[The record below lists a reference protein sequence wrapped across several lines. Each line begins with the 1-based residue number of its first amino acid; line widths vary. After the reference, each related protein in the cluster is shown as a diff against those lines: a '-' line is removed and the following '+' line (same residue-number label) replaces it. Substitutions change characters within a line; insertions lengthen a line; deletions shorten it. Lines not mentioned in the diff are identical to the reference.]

1 MSDDVGSDRG
11 ALYHRRIANLDTAAD
26 ILPDWR
32 TFILFEVN
40 IHRSVI
46 RQPSGAL
53 CAPLSWPVIALA
65 VLSLCACGGR
75 PLAVAATPTPAVPQ
89 YCTLRVEGRWVV
101 DARGNAVILHGAS
114 LPTLAEMAHSDHDA
128 TQRLHELAAAGAR
141 VVRLPVEQSEIA
153 PTFVPAVVSPFVD
166 QANALGMLV
175 ILAYRNDL
183 GETARKQ
190 AEAAEDWLRL
200 VLTYLRNAPGVWFEP
215 FARPIATPKWRA
227 MNQRM
232 VDVARGFRAD
242 NVIVVR
248 APDWLRDASD
258 EPLVGDHIVYA
269 VSSLEDW
276 PLDVAPFVLTDFDG
290 AGIRAVQDARVWSI
304 ATEAVRPA
312 DLAAL
317 WRASQ
322 PCE

>member
-1 MSDDVGSDRG
+1 MSDDVECNRG

-26 ILPDWR
+26 ILPDRR

-65 VLSLCACGGR
+65 VLSLCACSGR
-75 PLAVAATPTPAVPQ
+75 PLAVMATPTPIVPQ
-89 YCTLRVEGRWVV
+89 YCTLRVAGRWIV
-101 DARGNAVILHGAS
+101 DAGGNIVILHGTS
-114 LPTLAEMAHSDHDA
+114 LPTLTEMAQSDRNA
-128 TQRLHELAAAGAR
+128 AQRLRSLAEAGAR
-141 VVRLPVEQSEIA
+141 VVRLPIEQREIT
-153 PTFVPAVVSPFVD
+153 PTFVPAVVSPFID

-175 ILAYRNDL
+175 VLAYRNDP
-183 GETARKQ
+183 GETVRKQ
-190 AEAAEDWLRL
+190 GEAAEEWLRL
-200 VLTYLRNAPGVWFEP
+200 ALTYLRSAPGVWLEP

-232 VDVARGFRAD
+232 VDVARGYRAD
-242 NVIVVR
+242 NIIVVR